1 MVVQI
6 DRLSKIYGSKKALN
20 EINLEIREGMFG
32 LLGPNGAG
40 KTTLMRILA
49 TLLQKSGGSVSI
61 DGIAIENRKAIRR
74 QIGYLPQEFSFYPSL
89 SVYETMDYLA
99 ILSGVTSRS
108 DRKKRI
114 LELLERVNLGDS
126 LKFNVKT
133 LSGGMKRR
141 LGIAQALL
149 NNPGL
154 LIVDEPT
161 AGLDPEERIR
171 FKNMLVELAQRRTI
185 LLSTHIVGDIES
197 ACENLAVLKDGT
209 LLYSGKVNELLRQ
222 AGGKVWSACV
232 GKDVWENLNSS
243 TTDGIRIISMVQEE
257 QQVKLRILS
266 AGKPF
271 EAAESVVP
279 CMEDAYMLL
288 VKEVGI
294 DVLDVDTE
302 GTEID
307 L

>member
-6 DRLSKIYGSKKALN
+6 DGLSKSYGSKKALN
-20 EINLEIREGMFG
+20 EISLEIREGMFG

-74 QIGYLPQEFSFYPSL
+74 LIGYLPQEFSFYPSL

-99 ILSGVTSRS
+99 ILSGVTPHSA
-108 DRKKRI
+108 RKKLI
-114 LELLERVNLGDS
+114 LELLERVNLGDI
-126 LKFNVKT
+126 LKCNVKA

-197 ACENLAVLKDGT
+197 ACENLAVLKAGT

-222 AGGKVWSACV
+222 AGGKVWNACV
-232 GKDVWENLNSS
+232 GKDVWENLIASAP
-243 TTDGIRIISMVQEE
+243 DGIRIISSVQEE

-271 EAAESVVP
+271 EAAEPVAP
-279 CMEDAYMLL
+279 CIEDAYMLL
-288 VKEVGI
+288 VKEVGT
-294 DVLDVDTE
+294 DVLDADTE